1 MLLQSYSS
9 TRGSNFMAN
18 NIPLLKEF
26 NRNCILSRT
35 ESVFIQKRKT
45 NQFYNIVMSYDM
57 VNKYDERVS

>member
-1 MLLQSYSS
+1 
-9 TRGSNFMAN
+9 MAN

-45 NQFYNIVMSYDM
+45 NQFYNNVMSYDM